1 MLRILRYAGI
11 CNNNNYPSLQLQTAT
26 TGVLGENEAAKYLK
40 KRGWR
45 ILSRNSKVGHLE
57 IDIIA
62 MSPDESTLSL
72 VEVRSTASLR
82 KSPEFTIGREK
93 RRHLMRIGNA
103 YITEAKKHDL
113 SLSISII
120 AVTICENES
129 YIKFYPHSIF
139 INLE

>member
-1 MLRILRYAGI
+1 
-11 CNNNNYPSLQLQTAT
+11 
-26 TGVLGENEAAKYLK
+26 
-40 KRGWR
+40 
-45 ILSRNSKVGHLE
+45 
-57 IDIIA
+57 
-62 MSPDESTLSL
+62 
-72 VEVRSTASLR
+72 
-82 KSPEFTIGREK
+82 
-93 RRHLMRIGNA
+93 MRIGNA